1 MRKSMAQ
8 EHHSPP
14 AVDEEEVD
22 YRAQLEAYPRLSDA
36 EQGRLLTT
44 HGAARE
50 AANRTL
56 IEHNLHLVYEAARSR
71 REDGIAFG
79 DLFQEG
85 SLALISAVEHYSGT
99 EQGFTATLKG
109 AIAATMDGVVAMT
122 RDAQHNDEAFV
133 AACRVFER
141 ADQLL
146 SADLQRPATD
156 AEIAKLLA
164 WDVERVTIIRAMLRG
179 ARELHD
185 EDLLPY
191 LEVLDEPNGDEPDV
205 D

>member
-1 MRKSMAQ
+1 MAQ
-8 EHHSPP
+8 EHRSP
-14 AVDEEEVD
+14 ATVDDEEVD
-22 YRAQLEAYPRLSDA
+22 YQAQLAAYPRLSDA
-36 EQGRLLTT
+36 EQDRLLAT
-44 HGAARE
+44 HGVARE

-56 IEHNLHLVYEAARSR
+56 IEHNLHLVFEEARHH
-71 REDGIAFG
+71 REEGIAFG

-85 SLALISAVEHYSGT
+85 SLALISAVEHYRGT
-99 EQGFTATLKG
+99 EQGFTDTLKG
-109 AIAATMDGVVAMT
+109 AITATMDAVVAMT

-141 ADQLL
+141 AQQLL
-146 SADLQRPATD
+146 SADLKRPATD

-164 WDVERVTIIRAMLRG
+164 WDVQRVGIIRAMLRG
-179 ARELHD
+179 ARQLHD

>member
-36 EQGRLLTT
+36 EQGRLLAT

-56 IEHNLHLVYEAARSR
+56 IEHNLHLVYEAALSR
-71 REDGIAFG
+71 RADGIAFG

-99 EQGFTATLKG
+99 EQGFTATVRA
-109 AIAATMDGVVAMT
+109 AIAVTMDGVVAMT

>member
-1 MRKSMAQ
+1 MAQ
-8 EHHSPP
+8 EHRSP
-14 AVDEEEVD
+14 VTLDEEEVD
-22 YRAQLEAYPRLSDA
+22 YQAQLAAYPRLSDA
-36 EQGRLLTT
+36 EQGRLLGT
-44 HGAARE
+44 HGVARE

-56 IEHNLHLVYEAARSR
+56 IEHNLHLVFEEARHH
-71 REDGIAFG
+71 REEGIAFG

-85 SLALISAVEHYSGT
+85 SLALISAVEHYRGT
-99 EQGFTATLKG
+99 EQGFTDTLRA
-109 AIAATMDGVVAMT
+109 AITATMDAVVAMT

-141 ADQLL
+141 AEQLL
-146 SADLQRPATD
+146 SADLKRPATD

-164 WDVERVTIIRAMLRG
+164 WDVQRVGIIRAMLRG
-179 ARELHD
+179 ARQLHD